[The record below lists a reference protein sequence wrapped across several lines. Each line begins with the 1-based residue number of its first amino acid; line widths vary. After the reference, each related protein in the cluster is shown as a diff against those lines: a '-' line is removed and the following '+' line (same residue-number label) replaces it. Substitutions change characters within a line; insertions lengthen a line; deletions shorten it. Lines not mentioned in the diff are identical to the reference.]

1 MKKLWL
7 AFAAVMIVSFLI
19 LGWIGTRIF
28 QEMPPIPDRFV
39 TTDGVTLVDSGEIGE
54 GQNVW
59 QSMGGMQVGSV
70 WGHGSYVAPDW
81 TADWLHREAVFILD
95 KWGTEEFGNPFAE
108 LNAEQQ
114 GQLTGRLAEQL
125 HENNYDA
132 STGIAT
138 VSPIRAE
145 AFASNVEHYK
155 TVFIDGNADYAIPAG
170 AISSEERL
178 RKLSAFYFWTSW
190 AAVTTRP
197 GDIASYTNN
206 WPHEPL
212 VGNRPTGDNI
222 VWTGVS
228 VIVLLAGISA
238 MAWWYASRREEEEE
252 GHAHTSDPLSL
263 WEATPSQKATIKYF
277 WVVAALILV
286 QMTLGIVAAHY
297 GVEGDGFYGFPL
309 AEYLPYTVARTWH
322 VQIGLFWIA
331 TAWLAAGLFI
341 GPLVSH
347 HEPKFQRL
355 GVNVLFAALLLV
367 VVGSLAGEWLS
378 VMNRMTDGQSFY
390 FGHQGYEYVELGR
403 FWQIL
408 LMVGLLLWLA
418 LMICVL
424 LPALRKNGVGNLP
437 VANPDVAT
445 AGSEFST
452 SHSLAAFNADGGDRH
467 ALEANN
473 QRHLVILLAV
483 ATAAIALFYGAGLT
497 WGQHSHL
504 TMVEYW
510 RWWVVHLWV
519 EGFFEVFATTVIA
532 FVFMRL
538 NLVKPGIAAAAALL
552 AATIFLSG
560 GIIGTLHHL
569 YFSGTPTVALA
580 WGSVFSALEVV
591 PLTLIGFDAMEDLR
605 RSKATPWVQRYKWPI
620 YFFVAVAF
628 WNMVGAGLF
637 GFMINPPIALYYMQG
652 LNTTPLHG
660 HAALFG
666 VYGMLGMGLMLMCL
680 RVLIPARQWK
690 DGLLR
695 IGFWGM
701 NIGLFAMCVLSLLP
715 VGLLQ
720 TKASVETGYWYA
732 RSSEFMQTDLM
743 QTLRWMRVPGDTI
756 FFFGALALVLFV
768 AGLKTGHSFKK
779 TDEAI

>member
-1 MKKLWL
+1 MARLWL
-7 AFAAVMIVSFLI
+7 AFGGVMVVSFLI
-19 LGWIGTRIF
+19 LGWVGTRIY
-28 QEMPPIPDRFV
+28 QEMPPIPDKFV
-39 TTDGVTLVDSGEIGE
+39 TTDGVTLIDSGEVMA

-59 QSMGGMQVGSV
+59 QALGGMQVGSV

-81 TADWLHREAVFILD
+81 TADWLHREAVFILNAWAA
-95 KWGTEEFGNPFAE
+95 KEFNSTFEDLDAE
-108 LNAEQQ
+108 HK
-114 GQLTGRLAEQL
+114 GQLTARLSQQL
-125 HENNYDA
+125 RENSYD
-132 STGIAT
+132 SLSGVVTI
-138 VSPIRAE
+138 SPLRAE
-145 AFASNVEHYK
+145 AFAANLEHYRS
-155 TVFIDGNADYAIPAG
+155 VFIDGNADYAIPPNTV
-170 AISSEERL
+170 SSEDRL
-178 RKLSAFYFWTSW
+178 RKLAAFYFWSSW

-228 VIVLLAGISA
+228 IIVLLAGISA
-238 MAWWYASRREEEEE
+238 MAWWHASRKEEEEE
-252 GHAHTSDPLSL
+252 SDPQTSDPLAR
-263 WEATPSQKATIKYF
+263 WEATPSQRATIKYF
-277 WVVAALILV
+277 WVVAALILA
-286 QMTLGIVAAHY
+286 QMGLGIVTAHY
-297 GVEGDGFYGFPL
+297 GVEGDGFYGIPL
-309 AEYLPYTVARTWH
+309 AKYLPYSVARTWH

-341 GPLVSH
+341 GPLVSDR
-347 HEPKFQRL
+347 EPKYQRL

-378 VMNRMTDGQSFY
+378 IKNHMTDTVSFY
-390 FGHQGYEYVELGR
+390 FGHQGYEYVDLGR

-418 LMICVL
+418 LMIRVL
-424 LPALRKNGVGNLP
+424 LPALRQKGHQRQL
-437 VANPDVAT
+437 VA
-445 AGSEFST
+445 
-452 SHSLAAFNADGGDRH
+452 
-467 ALEANN
+467 
-473 QRHLVILLAV
+473 LLTV

-497 WGQHSHL
+497 WGHHSHL

-538 NLVKPGIAAAAALL
+538 NLVKPGAAASAALL
-552 AATIFLSG
+552 SATIFLSG

-569 YFSGTPTVALA
+569 YFSGTPTVALV

-591 PLTLIGFDAMEDLR
+591 PLTLISFDALEDLR
-605 RSKATPWVQRYKWPI
+605 RSRKSPWVQRYKWPI

-666 VYGMLGMGLMLMCL
+666 VYGMLGIGLMLMCL
-680 RVLIPARQWK
+680 RVLIPAREWK

-695 IGFWGM
+695 MGFWGL
-701 NIGLFAMCVLSLLP
+701 NIGLFAMCMLSLLP

-720 TKASVETGYWYA
+720 TKASVEHGYWYA

-768 AGLKTGHSFKK
+768 AGLKTGSSFKK
-779 TDEAI
+779 TA

>member
-1 MKKLWL
+1 MARLWL
-7 AFAAVMIVSFLI
+7 AFGGVMVVSFLI
-19 LGWIGTRIF
+19 LGWVGTRIY
-28 QEMPPIPDRFV
+28 QEMPPIPDKFV
-39 TTDGVTLVDSGEIGE
+39 TTDGVTLIDSGEVMA

-59 QSMGGMQVGSV
+59 QALGGMQVGSV

-81 TADWLHREAVFILD
+81 TADWLHREAVFILNAWAE
-95 KWGTEEFGNPFAE
+95 KEFNSTFEDLDAE
-108 LNAEQQ
+108 HK
-114 GQLTGRLAEQL
+114 GQLTARLSQQL
-125 HENNYDA
+125 RENSYD
-132 STGIAT
+132 SLSGVVTI
-138 VSPIRAE
+138 SPLRAE
-145 AFASNVEHYK
+145 AFAANLEHYRS
-155 TVFIDGNADYAIPAG
+155 VFIDGNADYAIPPNTV
-170 AISSEERL
+170 SSEDRL
-178 RKLSAFYFWTSW
+178 RKLAAFYFWSSW

-228 VIVLLAGISA
+228 IIVLLAGISA
-238 MAWWYASRREEEEE
+238 MAWWHASRKEEEEE
-252 GHAHTSDPLSL
+252 SDPQTSDPLAR
-263 WEATPSQKATIKYF
+263 WEATPSQRATIKYF
-277 WVVAALILV
+277 WVVAALILA
-286 QMTLGIVAAHY
+286 QMGLGIVTAHY
-297 GVEGDGFYGFPL
+297 GVEGDGFYGIPL
-309 AEYLPYTVARTWH
+309 AKYLPYSVARTWH

-341 GPLVSH
+341 GPLVSDR
-347 HEPKFQRL
+347 EPKYQRL

-378 VMNRMTDGQSFY
+378 IKNHMTDTVSFY
-390 FGHQGYEYVELGR
+390 FGHQGYEYVDLGR

-418 LMICVL
+418 LMIRVL
-424 LPALRKNGVGNLP
+424 LPALRQKGHQRQL
-437 VANPDVAT
+437 VA
-445 AGSEFST
+445 
-452 SHSLAAFNADGGDRH
+452 
-467 ALEANN
+467 
-473 QRHLVILLAV
+473 LLTV

-497 WGQHSHL
+497 WGHHSHL

-538 NLVKPGIAAAAALL
+538 NLVKPGAAASAALL
-552 AATIFLSG
+552 SATIFLSG

-569 YFSGTPTVALA
+569 YFSGTPTVALV

-591 PLTLIGFDAMEDLR
+591 PLTLISFDALEDLR
-605 RSKATPWVQRYKWPI
+605 RSRKSPWVQRYKWPI

-666 VYGMLGMGLMLMCL
+666 VYGMLGIGLMLMCL
-680 RVLIPARQWK
+680 RVLIPAREWK

-695 IGFWGM
+695 MGFWGL
-701 NIGLFAMCVLSLLP
+701 NIGLFAMCMLSLLP

-720 TKASVETGYWYA
+720 TKASVEHGYWYA

-768 AGLKTGHSFKK
+768 AGLKTGSSFKK
-779 TDEAI
+779 TA